1 MVHDLDF
8 CTKGW
13 NFHAPEMR
21 DISQRHTVQAL
32 SAAMKVER
40 RLAQRI
46 KGSSAAAGVKASDAS
61 RKHGDHLGF
70 SRHLWNQCRPVDS
83 ASCAVRRREPS
94 IYTKGFPAVQTFY
107 RLSVTSLLILLC
119 AGTAVP
125 AESSESE
132 EDEDLGR
139 AGAIVRNTQPVAQ
152 AWSQAECGKAR
163 KRKKAKKRK
172 LGNGQ

>member
-1 MVHDLDF
+1 MDRSQARIDIVPSGEALTLAAKILGVKDF
-8 CTKGW
+8 AEVIASEGQGEAKEEFRPPLLGLGADPQKQGT
-13 NFHAPEMR
+13 
-21 DISQRHTVQAL
+21 AL

-61 RKHGDHLGF
+61 RKHG
-70 SRHLWNQCRPVDS
+70 
-83 ASCAVRRREPS
+83 A
-94 IYTKGFPAVQTFY
+94 
-107 RLSVTSLLILLC
+107 
-119 AGTAVP
+119 AVP

-139 AGAIVRNTQPVAQ
+139 AGAILRKSQPAAQ
-152 AWSQAECGKAR
+152 AWSQAEHGKTR
-163 KRKKAKKRK
+163 KRKKGKKQK

>member
-1 MVHDLDF
+1 MGPGSGPLLGSQH
-8 CTKGW
+8 
-13 NFHAPEMR
+13 HA
-21 DISQRHTVQAL
+21 VQAL

-61 RKHGDHLGF
+61 RKHGNHMGF
-70 SRHLWNQCRPVDS
+70 TRAPLES
-83 ASCAVRRREPS
+83 
-94 IYTKGFPAVQTFY
+94 VQTSELCLMSCEALGAIY
-107 RLSVTSLLILLC
+107 IYKRLCLLC
-119 AGTAVP
+119 NHSRKAIRNTSFCTGAAVP

-139 AGAIVRNTQPVAQ
+139 AGAILRKSQPAAQ
-152 AWSQAECGKAR
+152 AWSQAEHGKTR
-163 KRKKAKKRK
+163 KRKKGKKQK